1 MTTQEIG
8 QLIEL
13 LHGTDMSKEE
23 IALIMG
29 CPVSSIE
36 ELDKQIMTFHSR
48 VKFDKYREVIV
59 KESKV

>member
-1 MTTQEIG
+1 
-8 QLIEL
+8 
-13 LHGTDMSKEE
+13 MSKEE
-23 IALIMG
+23 IALIMD
-29 CPVSSIE
+29 CPISYIE